1 MNNNLSEKQEE
12 QLYNFI
18 EERLQRMSYQDL
30 LEFVREQLIDFY
42 FDWGKAELIESNFI
56 QEDK

>member
-18 EERLQRMSYQDL
+18 EERLQGMSHQDL
-30 LEFVREQLIDFY
+30 LEVAREKLIDFY
-42 FDWGKAELIESNFI
+42 FSWEEEELLELKAIK
-56 QEDK
+56 EDK